1 MKLQILQ
8 FREMRRKY
16 DIDQFQRRF
25 SGNNTSA
32 TTGSHVL
39 ASRLQTVRNPD
50 PVRES
55 GLVKNQVA
63 KSIADNETLRVAKES
78 QALVDRTNREIRE
91 LQSRLA
97 TVLRAV
103 TKQQFGDEPK
113 PWWEWWDQYEELYVS
128 GEKYMDYSYYEDTSV
143 TYVEARTTFVLADPV
158 EKYPALRTVASCLV
172 AGTPIQT
179 QSGLRPIETI
189 RVGDLVVAQNIE
201 SGEIQ
206 MRPVLR
212 TTVRPPARTYDIVFE
227 NNETIRATLG
237 HRWWIIGKG
246 WIKTKDLQEG
256 MSMRTASGFSTIKSL
271 KQADAAVTYNLLVDQ
286 DHTYFVGQSRVLSFD
301 ASEAIPTFFKTPG
314 LAPSPLRSE

>member
-1 MKLQILQ
+1 
-8 FREMRRKY
+8 
-16 DIDQFQRRF
+16 
-25 SGNNTSA
+25 
-32 TTGSHVL
+32 
-39 ASRLQTVRNPD
+39 
-50 PVRES
+50 
-55 GLVKNQVA
+55 
-63 KSIADNETLRVAKES
+63 
-78 QALVDRTNREIRE
+78 
-91 LQSRLA
+91 
-97 TVLRAV
+97 V

-143 TYVEARTTFVLADPV
+143 TYVEARTTFVLADRF
-158 EKYPALRTVASCLV
+158 EKYPRMNLSCCLV

-212 TTVRPPARTYDIVFE
+212 TAVRPPARTYDIVFE